1 LLRHDC
7 IKLRVGKLV
16 DGSHG
21 RCIRVLDVAHPVG
34 SALRRAK
41 IAADASAP
49 RRDKNKHAY
58 PVKFSLPR
66 STTRLQSELRCAL
79 PVTARLDKPPR
90 APTRGS
96 RGAGAKPSRRSA
108 EPRRAEGDMRDCLTV
123 RRGFASAI
131 GPRFIKRSTWLTRG
145 RTVASQCMSVLHS
158 THERP
163 IRNSR
168 RHLTRASLEGS

>member
-1 LLRHDC
+1 ML
-7 IKLRVGKLV
+7 G
-16 DGSHG
+16 
-21 RCIRVLDVAHPVG
+21 
-34 SALRRAK
+34 
-41 IAADASAP
+41 IA
-49 RRDKNKHAY
+49 RE
-58 PVKFSLPR
+58 
-66 STTRLQSELRCAL
+66 TTTSLQSELRCAL

-145 RTVASQCMSVLHS
+145 RTVASQCMSVLTPRMNDRS
-158 THERP
+158 AIPAGIWRELRLIDCWTLKAAKKNTTRP
-163 IRNSR
+163 CVFNSFRTFALPYR
-168 RHLTRASLEGS
+168 RFLQRLHRDTMKIAPAAASAAQADSR